1 MYIKRPG
8 VDRCAIIKTVSIGER
23 RHVNW
28 QHYIKVLK
36 VRRFQATGREILQWL
51 VVFHCSEFY
60 SGCSADIY
68 IFIIVLI
75 DKKYECVY
83 GKLLSFMY

>member
-8 VDRCAIIKTVSIGER
+8 TDRCAVVKTVSIGER

-36 VRRFQATGREILQWL
+36 VWRFQATGREILQWL
-51 VVFHCSEFY
+51 VVFHCF
-60 SGCSADIY
+60 
-68 IFIIVLI
+68 
-75 DKKYECVY
+75 
-83 GKLLSFMY
+83 